1 MALPRLNDTPNYQ
14 TKVPSTGETVSFRP
28 YLVKEEKVL
37 MIAFETGEQKE
48 ALRAIVDT
56 LKACIDED
64 INFQALTTF
73 DIEYL
78 FTQVRSKAVGEVA
91 TIMLPCSSCEHKNE
105 VDVDIASIKVD
116 IPEVD
121 NVIELT
127 PNVSV
132 EMRYPA
138 YTTLMELDFE
148 GSEAEVG
155 FAMLANCIASIQ
167 TDEERIDTRDVPTE
181 EIQEF
186 IGQMT
191 TDQFQKVSVFLQDLP
206 QLKKEQRFQCEKCGE
221 MNEHTLKGI
230 QDFLS

>member
-48 ALRAIVDT
+48 ALRAIVET
-56 LKACIDED
+56 LKACIQED
-64 INFQALTTF
+64 INYQTLTTF

-91 TIMLPCSSCEHKNE
+91 TIMLPCSSCESKNE
-105 VDVDIASIKVD
+105 VDVEIASIEVD

-121 NVIELT
+121 NIIELT

-132 EMRYPA
+132 EMQYPA
-138 YTTLMELDFE
+138 YTTLMDLDLG

-155 FAMLANCIASIQ
+155 FAMLANCIAAIQ
-167 TDEERIDTRDVPTE
+167 TEEERIDTRDVSTKE
-181 EIQEF
+181 LQEF
-186 IGQMT
+186 IEQMT
-191 TDQFQKVSVFLQDLP
+191 TDQFQKVSGFLQDLP
-206 QLKKEQRFQCEKCGE
+206 QLKKVERFQCQKCGE